1 MMTFLIPDQG
11 QVTDPPPSKWTGR
24 PRELSLDNTSHQL
37 ESQSENHIPINNKF
51 SINAFPCVQSPILVF
66 TDPRFQK
73 SLTSIASWAFQ
84 NI

>member
-37 ESQSENHIPINNKF
+37 ESQSENHVPINNN
-51 SINAFPCVQSPILVF
+51 SQ
-66 TDPRFQK
+66 
-73 SLTSIASWAFQ
+73 
-84 NI
+84 